1 MFIFKNKLL
10 CIIMKYFLIILFL
23 TFIVSN
29 KAFNKPRV
37 WDRIPEHSVN
47 YRVIDFLNNNRI
59 NNCFEYLEEPTY
71 LRLKCLRD
79 NKLTEVGIKID
90 NFFEERI
97 YFKIEQP
104 YEYAVV

>member
-1 MFIFKNKLL
+1 MRLIYLFFVILL
-10 CIIMKYFLIILFL
+10 PAYAQYK
-23 TFIVSN
+23 S
-29 KAFNKPRV
+29 RV
-37 WDRIPEHSVN
+37 WKRIPEHSVN
-47 YRVIDFLNNNRI
+47 YKVIDFLNNNRI
-59 NNCFEYLEEPTY
+59 NNCFEYLEESTY

-90 NFFEERI
+90 DFYEQRV

>member
-1 MFIFKNKLL
+1 MRLIYLFFVILL
-10 CIIMKYFLIILFL
+10 PTYAQYK
-23 TFIVSN
+23 S
-29 KAFNKPRV
+29 RV
-37 WDRIPEHSVN
+37 WERIPEHSVN
-47 YRVIDFLNNNRI
+47 FKVIDFLNNNRI

-90 NFFEERI
+90 DFYEQRV
-97 YFKIEQP
+97 YFKIEKP

>member
-1 MFIFKNKLL
+1 MKLL
-10 CIIMKYFLIILFL
+10 TIILFL
-23 TFIVSN
+23 GIIVSN
-29 KAFNKPRV
+29 KALNHPRV
-37 WDRIPEHSVN
+37 WNRIPEHNVN

-90 NFFEERI
+90 NFYEERI

-104 YEYAVV
+104 YEYAIV